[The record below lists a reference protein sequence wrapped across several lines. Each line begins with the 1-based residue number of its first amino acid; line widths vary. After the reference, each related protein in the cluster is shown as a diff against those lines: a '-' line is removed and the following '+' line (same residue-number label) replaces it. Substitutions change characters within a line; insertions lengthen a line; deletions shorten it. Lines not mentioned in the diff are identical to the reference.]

1 MDPDI
6 QKKLEEHDRLLAEI
20 IKSTEKTRKYILWSV
35 IGSVLLFII
44 PLIILMF
51 LIPTYL
57 KTFNFTGLG
66 L

>member
-20 IKSTEKTRKYILWSV
+20 FKSTEKTRKYILWSV

-51 LIPTYL
+51 LIPMYL
-57 KTFNFTGLG
+57 KALDFSGLG

>member
-6 QKKLEEHDRLLAEI
+6 QKKLEEYDRVLAEI
-20 IKSTEKTRKYILWSV
+20 YKSTERTRKYILWSV
-35 IGSVLLFII
+35 IAGIPMFVV

-57 KTFNFTGLG
+57 KTLDFTGLG

>member
-1 MDPDI
+1 MEPDI

-20 IKSTEKTRKYILWSV
+20 FKSTERTRKYILWTV
-35 IGSVLLFII
+35 IGSILMFVI

-57 KTFNFTGLG
+57 KTLDFTGLG